1 MTRFKKV
8 RTALVALVAAVAAI
22 LVSATAAGAAGK
34 HTTLKIDPSIKNQRF
49 TLIIQG
55 SGDPSKIVET
65 HAIDILKKWGVDAS
79 VRYNPTSSNVAIAQV
94 QSGDAEAF
102 ANAIAG
108 GYGAAVAGIPVV
120 DFALLEPR
128 MDYVFISR
136 PDITSISQLKGKKI
150 GVLDTS
156 SVNYPQ
162 ALLVLKHAGLG
173 AGDVNVTV
181 VGGQSARLAALVA
194 GRVDA
199 TMLSHAAWLQLQP
212 QGYHMLW
219 DYTKQTGNLY
229 DDNAFATKSWLAG
242 HKALATAFNEA
253 LLLSYAWFS
262 NPKNADAVVKEA
274 MANWSGQDAATLT
287 KLYDILR
294 SNNAYPP
301 CYSMNIPTLK
311 YQATLFEQLG
321 AVKGHLPVGD
331 WANVAYTNAARK
343 AVCGNKVGTKAIKKA
358 KPKPKKHKK

>member
-1 MTRFKKV
+1 MTRFKKGPG
-8 RTALVALVAAVAAI
+8 ALVALVAAVAAV
-22 LVSATAAGAAGK
+22 LASATAAGAAGK
-34 HTTLKIDPSIKNQRF
+34 QTALKVDPSIKNQRF

-65 HAIDILKKWGVDAS
+65 HAVDILKKWGVNAS

-94 QSGDAEAF
+94 QSGDADAF

-108 GYGAAVAGIPVV
+108 GYGAAIAGIPVV

-136 PDITSISQLKGKKI
+136 PDISSISQLKGKKI
-150 GVLDTS
+150 GVLDTT

-162 ALLVLKHAGLG
+162 ALLVLKHGGLD
-173 AGDVNVTV
+173 AKDVDIITA
-181 VGGQSARLAALVA
+181 GGQSSRLAALVA

-199 TMLSHAAWLQLQP
+199 TMLSHTAWLTLQS
-212 QGYHMLW
+212 QGYHLLW

-262 NPKNADAVVKEA
+262 NPKNATAVVNEA
-274 MANWSGQDAATLT
+274 MSNWSGQDASTLT

-294 SNNAYPP
+294 TNNAYPP
-301 CYSMNIPTLK
+301 CYSMNVPTLK
-311 YQATLFEQLG
+311 YQAALFEQLG

-343 AVCGNKVGTKAIKKA
+343 AVCGNKVGSKAIPKK
-358 KPKPKKHKK
+358 KKHKK

>member
-1 MTRFKKV
+1 MRDYQRHTRRLGAMV
-8 RTALVALVAAVAAI
+8 VALVAALLASAA
-22 LVSATAAGAAGK
+22 AANASGRHAAFK
-34 HTTLKIDPSIKNQRF
+34 VDPSIKGQRF
-49 TLIIQG
+49 VMIIQG

-65 HAIDILKKWGVDAS
+65 HAIAVLKSWGVDAS

-94 QSGDAEAF
+94 ESGDADAF

-108 GYGAAVAGIPVV
+108 GYGAAIAGIPVV

-136 PDITSISQLKGKKI
+136 PDISSIAGLKGKNI

-162 ALLVLKHAGLG
+162 ALLVLKHGGLG
-173 AGDVNVTV
+173 AGDVHIVTA
-181 VGGQSARLAALVA
+181 GGQSSRLAALIA

-199 TMLSHAAWLQLQP
+199 TMLSHNAWLQLQP

-229 DDNAFATKSWLAG
+229 DDNAFAMKSWLAS
-242 HKALATAFNEA
+242 HKALAIAFNEA
-253 LLLSYAWFS
+253 LLVSYAWFD
-262 NPKNADAVVKEA
+262 NPKNASAIVQEAVSQFPGNDP
-274 MANWSGQDAATLT
+274 ANVT

-294 SNNAYPP
+294 SNNAYPK

-311 YQATLFEQLG
+311 YQAALFEQLG
-321 AVKGHLPVGD
+321 AIKGHLAVGD

-343 AVCGNKVGTKAIKKA
+343 AVCGNVVGTKAIHHKTA
-358 KPKPKKHKK
+358 KKHKKK